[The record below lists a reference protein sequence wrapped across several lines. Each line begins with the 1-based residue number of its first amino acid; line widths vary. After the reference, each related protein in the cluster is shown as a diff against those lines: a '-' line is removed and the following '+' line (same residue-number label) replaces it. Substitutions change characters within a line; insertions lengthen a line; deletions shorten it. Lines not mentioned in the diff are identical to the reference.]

1 MRHRG
6 VIGALLV
13 PMVLA
18 SGLAAAAPLAVT
30 TGEWTTAA
38 ARSAAHASATFTIRP
53 NKRVRVSVTTDG
65 KVVLVR
71 YRVSGER
78 RVVRRAARRHTVTA
92 VLPARSRRIAV
103 KALATKRLAA
113 GTWVN
118 ATRAAANGPADP
130 APGDADPQP
139 DPGGSGP
146 LGDGSAA
153 VTNAQLTRAAA
164 RRVLFGHQSVGMNIL
179 DGVATVYSDRG
190 LAQPAVLE
198 WPSTHPSGGFVSHA
212 YIGEN
217 EAPLGK
223 IADFADHV
231 RVTDGIDVAVMK
243 LCFVDIVQGTDAQA
257 VFRRYR
263 DTMADL
269 ASRRPG
275 VALVYTTVPLTVGA
289 GQDNAVRQRFNSLI
303 RNEYADTGRLFDIA
317 AVESTRPDGSRLLA
331 GGGTYLTLNPA
342 YASDE
347 GHLNER
353 GAARV
358 AAGFLRTI
366 AAAAD

>member
-1 MRHRG
+1 M
-6 VIGALLV
+6 
-13 PMVLA
+13 
-18 SGLAAAAPLAVT
+18 T
-30 TGEWTTAA
+30 
-38 ARSAAHASATFTIRP
+38 
-53 NKRVRVSVTTDG
+53 
-65 KVVLVR
+65 
-71 YRVSGER
+71 
-78 RVVRRAARRHTVTA
+78 
-92 VLPARSRRIAV
+92 
-103 KALATKRLAA
+103 
-113 GTWVN
+113 
-118 ATRAAANGPADP
+118 
-130 APGDADPQP
+130 DPQP

-164 RRVLFGHQSVGMNIL
+164 RPVLFGHQSVGMNIL

-223 IADFADHV
+223 IADFAAHV
-231 RVTDGIDVAVMK
+231 RAMDGIDVAVMK

-289 GQDNAVRQRFNSLI
+289 SQDNVVRQRFNSLI
-303 RNEYADTGRLFDIA
+303 RNEYSDTGRLFDIA
-317 AVESTRPDGSRLLA
+317 ALESTRPDGSRLLA
-331 GGGTYLTLNPA
+331 GNGTYLTLNPA